1 MGVFRIKDECMKR
14 RRLISILSVIVVF
27 IGLVLWKVAKWVP
40 QSFGDIPFEQV
51 LFHVMVPM
59 KGTDTSVF
67 DQFVSYCLPTPLAIS
82 GILLV
87 CFIIKDWKLT
97 CDIKNGEFKHVRNN
111 ILIILTTA
119 CCLFVYGFGLVDC
132 IYAVGIDDY
141 WYNIKHPSTIY
152 ENYYVDPASVNYNFP
167 EQKRNLIY
175 IFLESM
181 ETTYEDKENGGAF
194 EESLIPELTLLANQ
208 NLTFDNGDKSN
219 NGFLVPAMSGW
230 TAAAMVGQTSGVPL
244 NTPAGANG
252 YLSDTSFLPGAYT
265 LGDILAANGYQNE
278 LLLGSDAEFGGR
290 EYYFKLHGNYNIVD
304 YKKAIENGWI
314 DKNYRVWWG
323 YEDLKLF
330 DYAKIELTKL
340 AESGQPFNFNMLTAD
355 THFVGGY
362 PCSECEDLYGDQYSN
377 VIRCSSKHVTEL
389 VKWIQEQEWYDNTT
403 IVIAGDHK
411 SMDNEWFKDIED
423 SGYNRKCYYTFIN
436 SAITPTSQKSRKIS
450 TYDLFPTTV
459 ASLGITFNSDRLGL
473 GTNLFTDTSTLVEI
487 MGFKKMDKQITQ
499 HSNYYDK
506 YILYGKRKD

>member
-152 ENYYVDPASVNYNFP
+152 ENYYVDPASVTYTFP
-167 EQKRNLIY
+167 EKKRNLIY

-208 NLTFDNGDKSN
+208 NLAFDNGDKSN

-314 DKNYRVWWG
+314 DKDYRVW
-323 YEDLKLF
+323 
-330 DYAKIELTKL
+330 
-340 AESGQPFNFNMLTAD
+340 
-355 THFVGGY
+355 
-362 PCSECEDLYGDQYSN
+362 
-377 VIRCSSKHVTEL
+377 
-389 VKWIQEQEWYDNTT
+389 
-403 IVIAGDHK
+403 
-411 SMDNEWFKDIED
+411 
-423 SGYNRKCYYTFIN
+423 
-436 SAITPTSQKSRKIS
+436 
-450 TYDLFPTTV
+450 
-459 ASLGITFNSDRLGL
+459 
-473 GTNLFTDTSTLVEI
+473 
-487 MGFKKMDKQITQ
+487 
-499 HSNYYDK
+499 
-506 YILYGKRKD
+506 

>member
-1 MGVFRIKDECMKR
+1 MKR
-14 RRLISILSVIVVF
+14 RRLISILSVVLVF
-27 IGLVLWKVAKWVP
+27 IGLLLLKVAEWVP
-40 QSFGDIPFEQV
+40 NSFGDIPFEQV
-51 LFHVMVPM
+51 IFHIMVPM
-59 KGTDTSVF
+59 KGTDTAVF
-67 DQFVSYCLPTPLAIS
+67 DQFVTYCLPIPCLVS
-82 GILLV
+82 GLLLI
-87 CFIIKDWKLT
+87 CFILKDWKLT
-97 CDIKNGEFKHVRNN
+97 CDIKNGEFKYIRNN
-111 ILIILTTA
+111 VLIIITSVA
-119 CCLFVYGFGLVDC
+119 CLFVYGFGIVDC
-132 IYAVGIDDY
+132 VHAIGFDEYF
-141 WYNIKHPSTIY
+141 YNISHPYTIY
-152 ENYYVDPASVNYNFP
+152 EDYYVDSASVKYTFP
-167 EQKRNLIY
+167 EKKRNLIY

-181 ETTYEDKENGGAF
+181 ETTYEDKDNGGAF

-208 NLTFDNGDKSN
+208 NLTFDNNDKSN

-304 YKKAIENGWI
+304 YNTAIENGWI
-314 DKNYRVWWG
+314 DKDYRVWWG

-389 VKWIQEQEWYDNTT
+389 VKWIQEQDWYDNTT

-436 SAITPTSQKSRKIS
+436 SAIMPTSQKSRKIS

-459 ASLGITFNSDRLGL
+459 ASLGITFDSDRLGL
-473 GTNLFTDTSTLVEI
+473 GTNLFSDTPTIVEKI
-487 MGFKKMDKQITQ
+487 GFKKMDKQITQ
-499 HSNYYDK
+499 HSNYYDR
-506 YILYGKRKD
+506 YILYGKGKD

>member
-1 MGVFRIKDECMKR
+1 MKR
-14 RRLISILSVIVVF
+14 RRLISILSIVLVF
-27 IGLVLWKVAKWVP
+27 IGLLLLKVAEWVP
-40 QSFGDIPFEQV
+40 NSFGDIPFEQV
-51 LFHVMVPM
+51 IFHIMVPM
-59 KGTDTSVF
+59 KGTDTAVF
-67 DQFVSYCLPTPLAIS
+67 DQFVTYCLPIPCLVS
-82 GILLV
+82 GLLLI
-87 CFIIKDWKLT
+87 CFILKDWKLT
-97 CDIKNGEFKHVRNN
+97 CDIKNGEFKYIRNN
-111 ILIILTTA
+111 VLIIITSVA
-119 CCLFVYGFGLVDC
+119 CLFVYGFGIVDC
-132 IYAVGIDDY
+132 VHAIGFDEYF
-141 WYNIKHPSTIY
+141 YNISHPSTIY
-152 ENYYVDPASVNYNFP
+152 EDYYVDSASVKYTFP
-167 EQKRNLIY
+167 EKKRNLIY

-181 ETTYEDKENGGAF
+181 ETTYEDKDNGGAF

-208 NLTFDNGDKSN
+208 NLTFDNNDKSN

-304 YKKAIENGWI
+304 YNTAIENGWI
-314 DKNYRVWWG
+314 DKDYRVWWG

-389 VKWIQEQEWYDNTT
+389 VKWIQEQDWYDNTT

-436 SAITPTSQKSRKIS
+436 LAIMPTSQKSRKIS

-459 ASLGITFNSDRLGL
+459 ASLGITFDSDRLGL
-473 GTNLFTDTSTLVEI
+473 GTNLFSDTPTIVEKI
-487 MGFKKMDKQITQ
+487 GFKKMDKQITQ
-499 HSNYYDK
+499 HSNYYDR
-506 YILYGKRKD
+506 YILYGKGKD